1 MFPASIADIGEETS
15 DNTKLD
21 ALEHICRHRPSI
33 VTIVLVLDKSSS
45 QRRHLKRL
53 NEMNLVSEASPQ
65 VDAGFRAFQSLK
77 EITVDVREQ
86 SLNDGINMV
95 IHEYGWKIR
104 VAEEEKVD
112 EWDSDVTDYEYNSEL
127 SDDCGDD
134 DIDNERAF
142 WRRLRGTVENEAR
155 SSTANPY
162 FEDW

>member
-1 MFPASIADIGEETS
+1 
-15 DNTKLD
+15 
-21 ALEHICRHRPSI
+21 
-33 VTIVLVLDKSSS
+33 
-45 QRRHLKRL
+45 
-53 NEMNLVSEASPQ
+53 MNLVSEASPQ